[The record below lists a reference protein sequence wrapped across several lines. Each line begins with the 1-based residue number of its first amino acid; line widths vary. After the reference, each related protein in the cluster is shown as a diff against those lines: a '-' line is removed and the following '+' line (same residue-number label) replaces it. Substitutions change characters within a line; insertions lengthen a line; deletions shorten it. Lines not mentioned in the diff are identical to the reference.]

1 MMEVAVFKKIL
12 FVFLAII
19 LAACMGTPAPAST
32 PPAKQIDTEEQAV
45 YAALLQKLYSASS
58 YVIMDATATSPTGV
72 GNTASTLDRIMQ
84 NMHGVD
90 QETAD
95 NFRARNDA
103 AYPVRP
109 DMDLGSMYV
118 LLSQGEMRQIFSQN
132 QDGWQVFYEQYPDAP
147 GITTLSRVGF
157 NDTLDQALVYVG
169 TMSHWLAGAGY
180 YVLLKKVNRAWI
192 VDQQVMTWI
201 S

>member
-1 MMEVAVFKKIL
+1 MEVAMFRKSL
-12 FVFLAII
+12 FVFLAIV
-19 LAACMGTPAPAST
+19 LAACTGTPAPIST
-32 PPAKQIDTEEQAV
+32 PSGEQMDAEEQAV

-58 YVIMDATATSPTGV
+58 YVIMDTTATGPVGV
-72 GNTASTLDRIMQ
+72 GDTAVTLDRIMQ
-84 NMHGVD
+84 DMRGVD

-95 NFRARNDA
+95 SFRVRNDA
-103 AYPVRP
+103 AYPIRP
-109 DMDLGSMYV
+109 DMELGGGYV
-118 LLSQGEMRQIFSQN
+118 LLSQGEKSKIFSQN
-132 QDGWQVFYEQYPDAP
+132 QDGWQIFYEQYPDAP

-157 NDTLDQALVYVG
+157 NNSDDQALVYVG

-180 YVLLKKVNRAWI
+180 YVLLKKVNGSWI